1 MAHVITDS
9 CIKDGLCLDSCP
21 TGCIHPTQ
29 DEPAYETA
37 TQLYINQEECIDCG
51 ACISTCES
59 NAIFPAEEVPEEKKD
74 AAEKNAAYYANA

>member
-1 MAHVITDS
+1 MAHVITDA

-21 TGCIHPTQ
+21 TGCIHPAQ
-29 DEPAYETA
+29 EEPAYATA

-59 NAIFPAEEVPEEKKD
+59 NAIFPAEDLPEDKKD
-74 AAEKNAAYYANA
+74 AVEKNLGYYA

>member
-1 MAHVITDS
+1 M
-9 CIKDGLCLDSCP
+9 
-21 TGCIHPTQ
+21 Q

-59 NAIFPAEEVPEEKKD
+59 NAIFPAEELPEDKMTPSKRTW
-74 AAEKNAAYYANA
+74 ATTRSF